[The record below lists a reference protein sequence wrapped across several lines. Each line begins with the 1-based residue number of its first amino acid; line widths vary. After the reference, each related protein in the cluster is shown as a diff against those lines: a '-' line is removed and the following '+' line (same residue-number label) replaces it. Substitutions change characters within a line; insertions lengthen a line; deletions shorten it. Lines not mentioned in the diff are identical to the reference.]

1 MKKHLFFALPLA
13 AGMVLAGCGSA
24 PKTQG
29 EAKPVSETSKSPAA
43 PKRSINYEITDWQ
56 GASLGR
62 EIPVWVG
69 DATDRNKTALV
80 TKIAELKDKEVYI
93 HRDEAGD
100 LDLIRAN
107 TQINAFAQIST
118 QIKAAISTGAGNV
131 LSGNKGGSTDT
142 AAKTQF
148 VETTAA
154 VVSKNVVSGFTLD
167 RDFWQKRKY
176 FDGKE
181 TVEYLAVFAIR
192 AEDLKHQM
200 DLALGKIEAK
210 TAAEREAK
218 EAIRSAI
225 RDAKTLLVEVTD
237 Q

>member
-1 MKKHLFFALPLA
+1 MKKNWFFALSLA
-13 AGMVLAGCGSA
+13 AGIVLLAACGSA
-24 PKTQG
+24 PKVQE
-29 EAKPVSETSKSPAA
+29 EAKPVAETSKSAAA
-43 PKRSINYEITDWQ
+43 PARSINYTITDWQ

-62 EIPVWVG
+62 EIPQWVG
-69 DATDRNKTALV
+69 DATDKNKSALV

-93 HRDEAGD
+93 HTDEAGD

-107 TQINAFAQIST
+107 AQINAFAQIST
-118 QIKAAISTGAGNV
+118 QIKAAISTEAGNK
-131 LSGNKGGSTDT
+131 LAGNKGSSTDT
-142 AAKTQF
+142 ATKTQF
-148 VETTAA
+148 VDSAAA
-154 VVSKNVVSGFTLD
+154 VVSQNVVSGFTLD

-176 FDGKE
+176 QDGKE

-210 TAAEREAK
+210 TAEEREAK
-218 EAIRSAI
+218 EAIRSTI
-225 RDAKTLLVEVTD
+225 KDAKTLL